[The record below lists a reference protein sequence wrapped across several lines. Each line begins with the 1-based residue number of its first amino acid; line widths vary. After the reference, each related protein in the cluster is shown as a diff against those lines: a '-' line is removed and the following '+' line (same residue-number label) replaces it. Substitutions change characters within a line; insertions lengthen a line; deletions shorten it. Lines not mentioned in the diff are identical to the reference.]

1 MDTRLLVEQC
11 LDSSKEF
18 TLLAPDG
25 SGRKSTVLLSARLVP
40 VDIVISPRESAN
52 NMGILQIEIV
62 DGGDLRAAD
71 RSGKS
76 DPYAVLT
83 LNGEK
88 VFKTKEIRKCVAPI
102 LSFCQTR
109 TDVLAIGTLQDSRA
123 DMERVVRGQ
132 HPVASWR
139 KVRHRGLRLQQGGA
153 GKDSGSRTDQPG
165 RPGAV

>member
-88 VFKTKEIRKCVAPI
+88 VFKTKEIRKYVAPLRLASRI
-102 LSFCQTR
+102 ALTTSIHPDALQDAR
-109 TDVLAIGTLQDSRA
+109 TDV
-123 DMERVVRGQ
+123 ERIVRGQ
-132 HPVASWR
+132 HLVASR
-139 KVRHRGLRLQQGGA
+139 R
-153 GKDSGSRTDQPG
+153 
-165 RPGAV
+165 